1 MILVSLVDDLCAKP
15 IDHSSLAQAIAVR
28 APQMEELLKHT
39 YMALPKNSDVLSSSR
54 YGQRKPSW

>member
-15 IDHSSLAQAIAVR
+15 IDHSLLAQAIVR

-39 YMALPKNSDVLSSSR
+39 YMALAKNSDVLSSSR
-54 YGQRKPSW
+54 YGQRKSS